1 MVWQDLVL
9 AAGGF
14 VLTAGLV
21 PMLHS
26 PEHPPLRT
34 SVTLLV
40 VLSSY
45 VVTLAS
51 LGLWVSALGT
61 ALQAVIWGA
70 IALQRL
76 KVTRRGRRSNS
87 SRVIRPGGG
96 LPSAGQD
103 VSTRTSAVSRDGD
116 GRI

>member
-9 AAGGF
+9 AGGGL
-14 VLTAGLV
+14 VLTVGLV
-21 PMLHS
+21 PMLRS

-51 LGLWVSALGT
+51 LELWVAAVGT

-70 IALQRL
+70 VALQRL
-76 KVTRRGRRSNS
+76 KFTRRGRRSN
-87 SRVIRPGGG
+87 RTTVIRPRGD
-96 LPSAGQD
+96 LPPTSQD
-103 VSTRTSAVSRDGD
+103 GEQPNIGSIRGRDG
-116 GRI
+116 I